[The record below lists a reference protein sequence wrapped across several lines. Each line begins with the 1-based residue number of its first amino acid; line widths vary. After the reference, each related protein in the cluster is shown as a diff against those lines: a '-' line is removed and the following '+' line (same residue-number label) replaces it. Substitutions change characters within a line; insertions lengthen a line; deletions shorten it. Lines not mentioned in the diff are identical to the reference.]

1 MRKAFICS
9 LIHKGILGGAIYLDQ
24 QRVTYRTN
32 KLTVD
37 PKIRNLTLPL
47 QDIDALTWK
56 RMIFPVATFRMKN
69 GEEYRFLIFNQARF
83 SDTFEA
89 YRGLKKL

>member
-1 MRKAFICS
+1 MRKVFICS
-9 LIHKGILGGAIYLDQ
+9 LIHNGILGGAIYLDQ
-24 QRVTYRTN
+24 QSVTYRTN

-83 SDTFEA
+83 CRAFEEF
-89 YRGLKKL
+89 KQM